1 MHPHHFRNFCPKRL
15 FQLLKSLISLLLF
28 VVPLQSFS
36 GTAGRSFPS
45 LADLDAVVQ
54 NSEAYDLPRLHRID
68 SCRALLDRSEISDR
82 ERFFLMEE
90 MRTLYDKY
98 RTDSATVYAS
108 KALSIAE
115 KIGDRSLIDRS
126 RAGLAKEFGTS
137 GLYAESLALLD
148 KIDRRAM
155 DEDSLAGIFYLYYF
169 DYESL
174 ANQCLEPEMAK
185 HFRRLSC
192 MCRDSIL
199 LYRPEYTVFQCDRL
213 LAEGNYKAA
222 LELVLPVCEALS
234 PSDPAMGSVA
244 LSVYDIYSALGMK
257 EKGMDYLVLS
267 AMSDLLNSKK
277 EYIALQELALLLYDE
292 GDLARAQA
300 YLTRSLN
307 DAVFCKARLKV
318 DNIAPLLSLV
328 NESYIK
334 AKRRDTVVVI
344 CCLVA
349 LFPFVILLL
358 VLVMFL
364 KRQRRLLQKAR
375 EEQEKTMALVRE
387 ASNIKN
393 KYVTQMMLE
402 CVTRIER
409 LDDYRLSL
417 NRMAL
422 RGETAALNEALKS
435 NAVVE
440 HEWTSFYSVFDKTF
454 LSIFPTFVHDFNEL
468 LTPGAKVTP
477 SSSQMLTP
485 ELRIYALVRLGID
498 SSERISSLLGY
509 SRSTIYA
516 YRSRT
521 RLKALVP
528 EHFEENIMKIA
539 SI

>member
-1 MHPHHFRNFCPKRL
+1 MTEV
-15 FQLLKSLISLLLF
+15 LISLLLL
-28 VVPLQSFS
+28 VVPLHSQA

-98 RTDSATVYAS
+98 RTDSAIVYAS

-115 KIGDRSLIDRS
+115 KIGERSLIDRS
-126 RAGLAKEFGTS
+126 LAGLAKEFGTS
-137 GLYAESLALLD
+137 GLYDESLALLD
-148 KIDRRAM
+148 RIDRRAM
-155 DEDSLAGIFYLYYF
+155 DEDSLADMFYLYYF

-199 LYRPEYTVFQCDRL
+199 LYRPGYTVFQCDRL

-222 LELVLPVCEALS
+222 LGLVLPVCESLS

-257 EKGMDYLVLS
+257 DKGMDYLVLS

-334 AKRRDTVVVI
+334 AKRRDSVI
-344 CCLVA
+344 VISCLIA

-375 EEQEKTMALVRE
+375 DEQEKAMALVRE

-477 SSSQMLTP
+477 ASSQMLTP

>member
-1 MHPHHFRNFCPKRL
+1 MHPHHFRNFCHKRL

-174 ANQCLEPEMAK
+174 ANQCLESEMAK

-349 LFPFVILLL
+349 LLPFVILLL

-477 SSSQMLTP
+477 ASSQMLTP

>member
-15 FQLLKSLISLLLF
+15 FQLLKSLISLLLL

-54 NSEAYDLPRLHRID
+54 NSDAYDLPRLHRID

-185 HFRRLSC
+185 HFRRLSY

-234 PSDPAMGSVA
+234 PGDPAMGSVA

-257 EKGMDYLVLS
+257 DKGMDYLVLS

-334 AKRRDTVVVI
+334 AKRRDSVI
-344 CCLVA
+344 VISCLIA

-477 SSSQMLTP
+477 ASSQMLTP

>member
-15 FQLLKSLISLLLF
+15 FQLLKSLISLLLL
-28 VVPLQSFS
+28 VVPLHSQA

-115 KIGDRSLIDRS
+115 RIGDRSLIDRS

-169 DYESL
+169 GYESL

-234 PSDPAMGSVA
+234 PGDPAMGSVA

-257 EKGMDYLVLS
+257 DKGMDYLVLS

-334 AKRRDTVVVI
+334 AKRRDSVI
-344 CCLVA
+344 VISCLIA

-468 LTPGAKVTP
+468 LTPGARVTP
-477 SSSQMLTP
+477 ASSQMLTP

>member
-1 MHPHHFRNFCPKRL
+1 MTEV
-15 FQLLKSLISLLLF
+15 LISLLLL
-28 VVPLQSFS
+28 VVPLHSQA

-234 PSDPAMGSVA
+234 PSDPAMGSIA

-349 LFPFVILLL
+349 LLPFVILLL

-477 SSSQMLTP
+477 ASSQMLTP